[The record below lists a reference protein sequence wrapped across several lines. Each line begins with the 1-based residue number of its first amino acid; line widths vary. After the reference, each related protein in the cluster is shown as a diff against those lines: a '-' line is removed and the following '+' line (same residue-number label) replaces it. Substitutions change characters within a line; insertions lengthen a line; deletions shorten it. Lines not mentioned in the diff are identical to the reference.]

1 MKLIKTFL
9 RNSGIPETQILLKII
24 LVGKRNFEIDKYDLF
39 KYIENDDVIRIKD
52 TTEPN
57 IDLEELS
64 NNSTLKGIFV
74 TQMKEKL
81 ESETDENQKQVI
93 KKAIEVGLKVLK

>member
-1 MKLIKTFL
+1 M
-9 RNSGIPETQILLKII
+9 QILLKII

-39 KYIENDDVIRIKD
+39 KYIENENVIRIKD

-74 TQMKEKL
+74 TQMKERL
-81 ESETDENQKQVI
+81 ENEADENQKQVI

>member
-1 MKLIKTFL
+1 M
-9 RNSGIPETQILLKII
+9 LKII
-24 LVGKRNFEIDKYDLF
+24 LLGKRNFEIDKYDLF

-81 ESETDENQKQVI
+81 ESEVDENQKQVI

>member
-1 MKLIKTFL
+1 M
-9 RNSGIPETQILLKII
+9 LKII

-74 TQMKEKL
+74 TQMKERL
-81 ESETDENQKQVI
+81 ENEADENQKQVI

>member
-1 MKLIKTFL
+1 M
-9 RNSGIPETQILLKII
+9 LKII
-24 LVGKRNFEIDKYDLF
+24 LLGKRNFEIDKYDLF

-74 TQMKEKL
+74 TQMKERL
-81 ESETDENQKQVI
+81 ENEADENQKQVI

>member
-1 MKLIKTFL
+1 M
-9 RNSGIPETQILLKII
+9 
-24 LVGKRNFEIDKYDLF
+24 GKRNFEIDKYDLF

-81 ESETDENQKQVI
+81 ENEADENQKQVI

>member
-1 MKLIKTFL
+1 ML
-9 RNSGIPETQILLKII
+9 
-24 LVGKRNFEIDKYDLF
+24 GKRNFEIDKYDLF
-39 KYIENDDVIRIKD
+39 KYIENENIIRIKD

-57 IDLEELS
+57 IDLEELG

-81 ESETDENQKQVI
+81 ENEVDENQKQVI

>member
-1 MKLIKTFL
+1 M
-9 RNSGIPETQILLKII
+9 
-24 LVGKRNFEIDKYDLF
+24 GKRNFEIDKYDLF

-74 TQMKEKL
+74 TQMKERL
-81 ESETDENQKQVI
+81 ENEADENQKQVI

>member
-1 MKLIKTFL
+1 M
-9 RNSGIPETQILLKII
+9 
-24 LVGKRNFEIDKYDLF
+24 GKRNFEIDKYDLF